1 MNFRYSVITLA
12 VLLIITSCGQDK
24 HEPALLDSMPAGYD
38 IYVTF
43 RPSEIDA
50 GAILSNIR
58 EIAMQAQQQ
67 MPFPVAGILGF
78 DPFDWDAWVST
89 FALDPEGEIGL
100 VIALADD
107 EPELIALFLPS
118 TEPDRVQEF
127 IDGLVSQ
134 APDMEAIPL
143 ITESEGYV
151 ILAGAPEQSILDEF
165 NASLGTHVGTDEI
178 YAELREQSVPCTSA
192 IEVFID
198 APVLAESGQEAMLVT
213 CFSVESNLSIQF
225 ISRMYSMEA
234 LEYSALVSHEPSGNS
249 MKIPADATCA
259 MHVSM
264 DMAALK
270 GMVTSNMPPDA
281 QMGAAMLGFGSINEL
296 LDIFSGDAWFALQTD
311 GENYSGLV
319 AYGLSNAGA
328 LQELLGNL
336 TGLMEMAGED
346 YTSFQFQ
353 GNTCFRIDVQGLPG
367 IESFEI
373 GVVDDVFVIAGGYSL
388 QNVADG
394 VTFDNY
400 LERTGL
406 DITDEGGFALAA
418 DFGALA
424 DAYDLNRETD
434 NIVDFEEFGFVTMS
448 GTADG
453 AVIQFNVSI
462 DLGSGNPFS
471 IITDTIAKLALEGM
485 YASIEEPTPDVLPP
499 VEMDLSVEDKEVPPS
514 EEPVQTDSIDIET
527 SSEPLDQG

>member
-1 MNFRYSVITLA
+1 MNFRFSVITLTI
-12 VLLIITSCGQDK
+12 LLIITSCGQEK

-38 IYVTF
+38 LYVTF

-50 GAILSNIR
+50 DAILSNIK
-58 EIAMQAQQQ
+58 EIAEQAQQQ
-67 MPFPVAGILGF
+67 MPFPVAGVLGF

-100 VIALADD
+100 LIALADD

-118 TEPDRVQEF
+118 TDAEKVQGF
-127 IDGLVSQ
+127 IDDLVSQ

-151 ILAGAPEQSILDEF
+151 ILAGAPRQSILDEF
-165 NASLGTHVGTDEI
+165 NASLETHVGTDEI
-178 YAELREQSVPCTSA
+178 YAELREQSTPCTPA

-198 APVLAESGQEAMLVT
+198 ASVLAESEMEAMLVT

-225 ISRMYSMEA
+225 ISRMYNMEA
-234 LEYSALVSHEPSGNS
+234 LEFAAVVSQHSSGNS

-259 MHVSM
+259 MHVSA

-270 GMVTSNMPPDA
+270 EIVTTNLPPDA
-281 QMGAAMLGFGSINEL
+281 QMGAAMLGFESIDEI

-311 GENYSGLV
+311 GDTYSGMI
-319 AYGLSNAGA
+319 AYGLSDPGA
-328 LQELLGNL
+328 LQELLGKL
-336 TGLMEMAGED
+336 SGMMGMSGED
-346 YTSFQFQ
+346 YTSFQFR
-353 GNTCFRIDVQGLPG
+353 GNTCFRIDVGDLAG
-367 IESFEI
+367 IESLEI
-373 GVVDDVFVIAGGYSL
+373 GVVDDVFVVTGGYTL

-406 DITDEGGFALAA
+406 DIEDEGGFALAA
-418 DFGALA
+418 DVGALA
-424 DAYDLNRETD
+424 DAYELNREAD

-453 AVIQFNVSI
+453 AIIQFNASI
-462 DLGSGNPFS
+462 DFGGGNPFA
-471 IITDTIAKLALEGM
+471 IIIDTGARLALENRC
-485 YASIEEPTPDVLPP
+485 APVEEPTPDDLPP
-499 VEMDLSVEDKEVPPS
+499 VVKDLS
-514 EEPVQTDSIDIET
+514 I
-527 SSEPLDQG
+527 

>member
-1 MNFRYSVITLA
+1 MNFRFSLIALA
-12 VLLIITSCGQDK
+12 ILLIIASCGQDK

-50 GAILSNIR
+50 DAILSNIK

-67 MPFPVAGILGF
+67 MPFPVAGVLGF

-118 TEPDRVQEF
+118 TDAEKLQEF
-127 IDGLVSQ
+127 VDALVSQ

-151 ILAGAPEQSILDEF
+151 ILAGAPRQSILDEF
-165 NASLGTHVGTDEI
+165 NASLGTHVGTDDI

-192 IEVFID
+192 IEVFVD
-198 APVLAESGQEAMLVT
+198 ASVLAESEMEAMLVT

-259 MHVSM
+259 MHVSA

-270 GMVTSNMPPDA
+270 EMVTSNMPPDA
-281 QMGAAMLGFGSINEL
+281 EMGAAMLGFESINEI

-311 GENYSGLV
+311 GDTYSGMV
-319 AYGLSNAGA
+319 AYGLSDTGA
-328 LQELLGNL
+328 LQELLDKL
-336 TGLMEMAGED
+336 SGLMGMSGED

-353 GNTCFRIDVQGLPG
+353 GNTCFRIDVGGLAG
-367 IESFEI
+367 IESLEI
-373 GVVDDVFVIAGGYSL
+373 GVVDDVFVVAGGYTL

-406 DITDEGGFALAA
+406 DIEDEGGFALAA
-418 DFGALA
+418 DVGALA
-424 DAYDLNRETD
+424 DAYELNRETD
-434 NIVDFEEFGFVTMS
+434 NIVDFEDLGFVTIS

-453 AVIQFNVSI
+453 AIIQFNASI
-462 DLGSGNPFS
+462 DFGSGNPFA
-471 IITDTIAKLALEGM
+471 IIIDTGARLALDRM
-485 YASIEEPTPDVLPP
+485 PAPVEEPTPDDLPP
-499 VEMDLSVEDKEVPPS
+499 VVKDLS
-514 EEPVQTDSIDIET
+514 I
-527 SSEPLDQG
+527 